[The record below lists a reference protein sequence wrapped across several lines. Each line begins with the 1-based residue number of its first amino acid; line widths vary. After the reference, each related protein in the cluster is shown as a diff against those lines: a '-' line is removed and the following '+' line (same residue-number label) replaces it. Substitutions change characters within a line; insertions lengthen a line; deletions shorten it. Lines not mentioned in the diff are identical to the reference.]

1 MMMMMMM
8 FFFFLF
14 SFCILQKHLFV
25 LFFLACIHSV
35 LFFLYVSC
43 MYYLQ
48 YGDEQCV

>member
-1 MMMMMMM
+1 MMMMMMMMMM

-35 LFFLYVSC
+35 LFFFVCELYV
-43 MYYLQ
+43 LLAIRR
-48 YGDEQCV
+48 